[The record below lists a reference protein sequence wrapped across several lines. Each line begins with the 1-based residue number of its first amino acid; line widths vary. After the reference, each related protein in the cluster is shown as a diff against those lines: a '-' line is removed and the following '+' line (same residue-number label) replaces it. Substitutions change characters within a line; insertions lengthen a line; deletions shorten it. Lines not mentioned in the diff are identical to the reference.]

1 MLFIKQVHSTQVGFT
16 LITFLFAFSL
26 LFSFLFFFFLFFTR
40 ITKIS
45 HPCTH
50 LSWNQWTGNLDDI
63 FSAWRYWPSSW
74 IDRQTWMCQAK
85 HLSRK
90 RSLIIHQTP
99 NCTHLRSKHTSQ
111 EDWHFM
117 PRAPTRSLNL
127 HNRSEARNCWT
138 HISLDS
144 NVFQFFVCTARWRAG
159 KKTNKIAIK
168 SVQKISHNWK
178 QV

>member
-26 LFSFLFFFFLFFTR
+26 LFSFLFFFFFFFTR

-111 EDWHFM
+111 EDWQFM
-117 PRAPTRSLNL
+117 PRAATRSLNL

-138 HISLDS
+138 HISLNS
-144 NVFQFFVCTARWRAG
+144 NVFQFFVCTARWRGG